1 MEFIFNATKCGDI
14 MSISNVFQNRITEL
28 VEDCEVKKSE
38 LPNLIGVD
46 YRSLSN
52 ALNYGI
58 IPTPRILIRI
68 ADYFNV
74 SIKYL
79 LGTSNDE
86 YFSKSKVKSD
96 FKTRFDFLCK
106 ENNITFYKVSKD
118 LHFDQSYI
126 TRWFNKNYLPSLELL
141 DLISDYFEVSVD
153 YLLGR
158 SDDETPYK

>member
-1 MEFIFNATKCGDI
+1 

-158 SDDETPYK
+158 TDDETPYK

>member
-1 MEFIFNATKCGDI
+1 

-106 ENNITFYKVSKD
+106 ENNITFLQGK
-118 LHFDQSYI
+118 
-126 TRWFNKNYLPSLELL
+126 
-141 DLISDYFEVSVD
+141 
-153 YLLGR
+153 
-158 SDDETPYK
+158 

>member
-1 MEFIFNATKCGDI
+1 MQLKVVRKI
-14 MSISNVFQNRITEL
+14 MSISNTFQERITEL
-28 VEDCEVKKSE
+28 VEDCEVNKSA

-79 LGTSNDE
+79 LGTSDDE
-86 YFSKSKVKSD
+86 YFNKAKVKSD
-96 FKTRFDFLCK
+96 FKARFEMLCK
-106 ENNITFYKVSKD
+106 EKNVTNYKVSKD

-126 TRWFNKNYLPSLELL
+126 TRWFSKNYLPSLELL
-141 DLISDYFEVSVD
+141 DLISDYFKVSID

-158 SDDETPYK
+158 TDDK

>member
-1 MEFIFNATKCGDI
+1 
-14 MSISNVFQNRITEL
+14 MSISNAFQNRITEL
-28 VEDCEVKKSE
+28 VEDREVNKSE
-38 LPNLIGVD
+38 LPHLIGVD

-79 LGTSNDE
+79 LGTSDYE
-86 YFSKSKVKSD
+86 YFNKSEVKSD
-96 FKTRFDFLCK
+96 FKTRFDILCK
-106 ENNITFYKVSKD
+106 EKKVTYYKVSKD

-141 DLISDYFEVSVD
+141 DLICDYFKVSID

-158 SDDETPYK
+158 TDDI

>member
-1 MEFIFNATKCGDI
+1 
-14 MSISNVFQNRITEL
+14 MSISNTFQERITEL
-28 VEDCEVKKSE
+28 VEDCEVNKSA

-79 LGTSNDE
+79 LGTSDDE
-86 YFSKSKVKSD
+86 YFNKAKVKSD
-96 FKTRFDFLCK
+96 FKARFEMLCK
-106 ENNITFYKVSKD
+106 EKNVTNYKVSKD

-126 TRWFNKNYLPSLELL
+126 TRWFSKNYLPSLELL
-141 DLISDYFEVSVD
+141 DLISDYFKVSLD

-158 SDDETPYK
+158 TDDK

>member
-1 MEFIFNATKCGDI
+1 
-14 MSISNVFQNRITEL
+14 MSISNAFQERLTEL
-28 VEDCEVKKSE
+28 VEDCEVNKSE

-86 YFSKSKVKSD
+86 YFNKAKVKSD
-96 FKTRFDFLCK
+96 FKTRFDFLCN
-106 ENNITFYKVSKD
+106 ENSITHYKVSKD

-126 TRWFNKNYLPSLELL
+126 TRWFSKNYLPSLELL
-141 DLISDYFEVSVD
+141 DIICDYFKVSID

-158 SDDETPYK
+158 TDERL

>member
-1 MEFIFNATKCGDI
+1 
-14 MSISNVFQNRITEL
+14 MSISNVFQSRITEL
-28 VEDCEVKKSE
+28 VEDCEVNKSA

-58 IPTPRILIRI
+58 IPTPRIIIRI

-86 YFSKSKVKSD
+86 YFNKAKVKSD

-106 ENNITFYKVSKD
+106 EKNVTHYKVSKD

-126 TRWFNKNYLPSLELL
+126 TRWLNKNYLPSFELL
-141 DLISDYFEVSVD
+141 DLISDYFRVSID

-158 SDDETPYK
+158 TDDK

>member
-1 MEFIFNATKCGDI
+1 

-28 VEDCEVKKSE
+28 VEDCEVNKSA
-38 LPNLIGVD
+38 LPDLIGVD

-58 IPTPRILIRI
+58 VPTPRIIIRI

-79 LGTSNDE
+79 LGTSDDE
-86 YFSKSKVKSD
+86 YFNKANVKSD
-96 FKTRFDFLCK
+96 FKTRFDLLCK
-106 ENNITFYKVSKD
+106 EKNVTHYKVSKD

-126 TRWFNKNYLPSLELL
+126 TRWLNKNYLPSYELL
-141 DLISDYFEVSVD
+141 DLMCDYFKVSID

-158 SDDETPYK
+158 TDDREN

>member
-1 MEFIFNATKCGDI
+1 
-14 MSISNVFQNRITEL
+14 MSISKDFQNRIIDL
-28 VEDCEVKKSE
+28 VEDCEVNRSA
-38 LPNLIGVD
+38 LPNLMGID

-74 SIKYL
+74 PLKYL
-79 LGTSNDE
+79 LGSSDDD
-86 YFSKSKVKSD
+86 YFKAAKVKSD
-96 FKTRFDFLCK
+96 FKTRFDLLCK
-106 ENNITFYKVSKD
+106 EKQVTYYRVGKD

-126 TRWFNKNYLPSLELL
+126 TRWVHNNYLPSLELL
-141 DLISDYFEVSVD
+141 DLISDYFHVSID

-158 SDDETPYK
+158 TDDK

>member
-1 MEFIFNATKCGDI
+1 
-14 MSISNVFQNRITEL
+14 MSISNKFQDRIKDL
-28 VEDCEVKKSE
+28 VEECEVNKSA
-38 LPNLIGVD
+38 LPNLIGID

-58 IPTPRILIRI
+58 VPTPRIIIRI

-79 LGTSNDE
+79 LGTSDDE
-86 YFSKSKVKSD
+86 YFNKAKVKSD

-106 ENNITFYKVSKD
+106 EKNITHYKVSKD

-126 TRWFNKNYLPSLELL
+126 TRWLNKNYLPSFELLELL
-141 DLISDYFEVSVD
+141 SDYFKVSID

-158 SDDETPYK
+158 TDDR

>member
-1 MEFIFNATKCGDI
+1 
-14 MSISNVFQNRITEL
+14 MSISNAFQNRISEL
-28 VEDCEVKKSE
+28 VEDCEVNKSE
-38 LPNLIGVD
+38 LPHLIGVD

-68 ADYFNV
+68 ADYFNL

-79 LGTSNDE
+79 LGTSDDE
-86 YFSKSKVKSD
+86 YFNKSKLKSD
-96 FKTRFDFLCK
+96 FKMRFDILCK
-106 ENNITFYKVSKD
+106 EKNITRYKVSKD

-141 DLISDYFEVSVD
+141 DLISDYFKVSVD

-158 SDDETPYK
+158 TDDR

>member
-1 MEFIFNATKCGDI
+1 
-14 MSISNVFQNRITEL
+14 MSISNAFQIRITEL
-28 VEDCEVKKSE
+28 VEDCEVNKSD
-38 LPNLIGVD
+38 LPKLIGVD

-52 ALNYGI
+52 AINYGI

-68 ADYFNV
+68 ANYFNV

-79 LGTSNDE
+79 LGTSDDE
-86 YFSKSKVKSD
+86 YFNQAKIQSD

-106 ENNITFYKVSKD
+106 ENKVTHYKVSKD

-141 DLISDYFEVSVD
+141 ETISDYFNVSVD

-158 SDDETPYK
+158 TDDRISYV

>member
-1 MEFIFNATKCGDI
+1 
-14 MSISNVFQNRITEL
+14 MSISNAFQERITEL
-28 VEDCEVKKSE
+28 VEDCDVNKSE

-68 ADYFNV
+68 ADHFNV

-79 LGTSNDE
+79 LGTSDDE
-86 YFSKSKVKSD
+86 YFNKAKVKSD
-96 FKTRFDFLCK
+96 FKLRFDFLCK
-106 ENNITFYKVSKD
+106 ENNITHYKVSKD
-118 LHFDQSYI
+118 LHFDQSFI
-126 TRWFNKNYLPSLELL
+126 TRWLNKNYLPSLELL
-141 DLISDYFEVSVD
+141 DLISEYFKVSID

-158 SDDETPYK
+158 TDERQ